1 MTMNGDETRHGA
13 AIQIMKGSA
22 LSNLIEVT
30 VLVPE
35 RDLASFYRMHSR
47 FLRKHGGRGGHREEF
62 RGFEGRRFG
71 GEFPGGRRG
80 FPGEGRPDFDG
91 GPRGEGR
98 RGFGDG
104 PFGGRGHG
112 RGHGPDRDEWF
123 GDRGFG
129 RGMRHGRGPGAVS
142 AEERSAIWATGTE
155 DERLA
160 DARFY
165 YEMLRDNARRFLDL
179 LLDSEGPIP
188 ANDVVEKLG
197 LDSVRVLSGSMS
209 SFGYAARR
217 TDRALPFGWDVRPD
231 GTTVYSITDD
241 VAELF
246 RTARGGEATAEPTE
260 TETAS

>member
-1 MTMNGDETRHGA
+1 MNGDETRHGA

-35 RDLASFYRMHSR
+35 RELAHFYRMHAR
-47 FLRKHGGRGGHREEF
+47 FLRKGACHGRQQGEQRGAEEQ
-62 RGFEGRRFG
+62 RFEG
-71 GEFPGGRRG
+71 E
-80 FPGEGRPDFDG
+80 
-91 GPRGEGR
+91 
-98 RGFGDG
+98 G
-104 PFGGRGHG
+104 PFGRGRGHG
-112 RGHGPDRDEWF
+112 RHGRFAD
-123 GDRGFG
+123 GGFG

-142 AEERSAIWATGTE
+142 AEERSEIWATGTE
-155 DERLA
+155 AERLA

-179 LLDSEGPIP
+179 LIDTNEPIA

-217 TDRALPFGWDVRPD
+217 LDRSLPFGWDVRTD
-231 GTTVYSITDD
+231 GTTVYSITAD
-241 VAELF
+241 VADLF
-246 RTARGGEATAEPTE
+246 RSARSG
-260 TETAS
+260 ETATEPAETSAEA